1 MKIRPTKRARSQ
13 APGKIPGWIPLVLV
27 ALFFVLVWVGTR
39 LAVRGYVVWAI
50 DRQGANW
57 DSDGVLIQNTRFS
70 CVPCSIVMLLKDQG
84 VDAGAGEVAW
94 ISGTDTKG
102 TSPEG
107 IKTVG
112 NYYGFIVEA
121 KKMGFAEL
129 MEKNL
134 PAVVE
139 FTWEGTL
146 HAVFV
151 RPDRKNQYLVV
162 KNPSRGL
169 TFVYENGA
177 RQYFGSDTWDVFLF
191 RPE

>member
-1 MKIRPTKRARSQ
+1 MKIKSTRRPASRAS
-13 APGKIPGWIPLVLV
+13 GKIPGWIPLLLV

-39 LAVRGYVVWAI
+39 LAVRGYVVWTI

-57 DSDGVLIQNTRFS
+57 DSDGVLVQNTRFS
-70 CVPCSIVMLLKDQG
+70 CVPCSIVMLLKDRG

-112 NYYGFIVEA
+112 NYYGFIVDE

-139 FTWEGTL
+139 YTWEGTL
-146 HAVFV
+146 HAVYV

-162 KNPSRGL
+162 KNPARGL
-169 TFVYENGA
+169 TYVYENGA
-177 RQYFGSDTWDVFLF
+177 GQYFGSDTWDVFLF